1 MRSLPI
7 LFLAA
12 TAVSAFVPPLK
23 SPFPALFG
31 LSSRNLPC
39 IASTRPVARFAG
51 LSMQDLDP
59 NKCFVSGLPWA
70 LTSEDLRDLFSEF
83 GAIQDANVVYDRET
97 GRSRGF
103 GFVTFA
109 ESSDCEAA
117 ITAMDKANIGGRTVL
132 VKQANVREAR
142 PDRRSMRSD

>member
-1 MRSLPI
+1 
-7 LFLAA
+7 
-12 TAVSAFVPPLK
+12 
-23 SPFPALFG
+23 
-31 LSSRNLPC
+31 
-39 IASTRPVARFAG
+39 
-51 LSMQDLDP
+51 MQELDP

-70 LTSEDLRDLFSEF
+70 LTSEDLRDVRYFLFACPSAHLSFQLFAEF
-83 GAIQDANVVYDRET
+83 GAIQDANVVLDRET

-109 ESSDCEAA
+109 ESADCEAA

-142 PDRRSMRSD
+142 PDRNRMRSD